1 MKKYLTECCDATPIF
16 LETVSNWSDNLTKN
30 TKNNYVT
37 NISGL
42 CSSCKVM
49 IDCYEDE
56 DGIDLEDQLEYMQNH
71 MED

>member
-16 LETVSNWSDNLTKN
+16 TESVSNWSDNLTKN

-42 CSSCKVM
+42 CSSCNVI

>member
-16 LETVSNWSDNLTKN
+16 IETVSNWYGMTD
-30 TKNNYVT
+30 NNYVT

-42 CSSCKVM
+42 CSSCNVM